1 MIPTYFLY
9 LNYRLKAYLIAFLVF
24 LAGSIAA
31 LYFAGRPPS
40 PQKIALGITLNLNRE
55 IRKLDTEADLIL
67 QNWRKG
73 SRVLGNEYADFSFFV
88 VTPNR
93 VAQWSDN
100 SFVPNPISVQGDYHL
115 KLIKDGNSNYLA
127 RKWKLDEVQSLVGII
142 ELSRRYTISNN
153 YLTPSWNDRIFPAD
167 NISVLDPDV
176 NVGIPV
182 CHEGHCPFRISFDPQ
197 AVQLHDLA
205 NAVAVVFILI
215 AVALL
220 LLCVFEFARTR
231 LIPDLQFLL
240 LLTLFIVLRV
250 VMTSLEFPGSF
261 LPGELFSPLVFASSS
276 LNASL
281 GDLLLNEIF
290 LFILCLHLFH
300 NLFYFRSIQY
310 LQNRKW
316 TSMLL
321 SVFSAL
327 VMLLAMLFPFVVIQ
341 TLFNNSSV
349 ILGIS
354 ESLRFDGLR
363 IGATIAIVVSGIC
376 SFLFAHSFI
385 RILIGDDN
393 RIRIVISLLAGVVL
407 FVLLNLVNEQLY
419 ISSLI
424 TGVVYFAIVYLL
436 KLQRTLSRLSFST
449 FTYLFVTV
457 FCLSLNGAW
466 AFHYF
471 GQREKIVN
479 QFRFAR
485 NFLIDRD
492 YFGEYLLGE
501 LSRKIVTDQFI
512 QSRVATP
519 FLSKDAVRQKIRQLF
534 IPSYFNKYDVEIF
547 VFNSVGAVV
556 EGRPGVTY
564 TSVIGKY
571 DHEAFRTEYD
581 GVYFIN
587 SPDADVTQKYLVAVP
602 VSKLRSVVGHVVIE
616 LSLKKVIPENV
627 YPELLV
633 DNRFLQFY
641 RSSDLSYA
649 VYFNNELSYASGT
662 FNYEGLFNRSWF
674 GHPELHTEG
683 ISKGGYDHIAEED
696 ENGRIAVVSSKTPTF
711 TLRLANF
718 SFLLVLGLVTI
729 LFFILIQGI
738 MTLREGGKLYFAARI
753 QLFLNLA
760 FFLPLIIVSVM
771 TLRVTSRSSAN
782 QVTEEYL
789 DKTRRFSEKVSSD
802 LHSSLTTMFEG
813 TISFEN
819 NLADLSQLSNL
830 EANVYTS
837 SGVLFASSQPLIF
850 DNDLVSDFVNPVA
863 YKKIRSG
870 QNLFIET
877 ETVGSLEHYTA
888 FASLKAPS
896 SGALIGIVSVP
907 FFQSVYSLEKV
918 QINMLANILNIFSLI
933 FVVLVALSYFIT
945 QWLTFPLTF
954 ITQTLKRTSLT
965 KTNQPLVWK
974 TDDEIGMMVKEY
986 NQMLFSLS
994 ESKAELEQTQ
1004 RERAWREI
1012 AQQVAHE
1019 IKNPLTPMK
1028 LTLQQLERSVQ
1039 AGTAGPDK
1047 VQKSITSLITQVNTL
1062 NDIASSFSSFAKMP
1076 EPVMKPLEMVSL
1088 LKRIVDLH
1096 SHSGD
1101 LRFEATSRE
1110 LNIIGDEQLLGRTF
1124 SNIILNA
1131 LQAARPGEP
1140 SIVWIKAEEKDSK
1153 AHLSFQDNG
1162 KGITPEDAEQIFI
1175 PHFTTKKSGSGLGLA
1190 IARQAIEQMK
1200 GRLWFES
1207 VVGRGTV
1214 FYIELPLQRSLAASL
1229 REPDGRK

>member
-1 MIPTYFLY
+1 M
-9 LNYRLKAYLIAFLVF
+9 IAFLVF
-24 LAGSIAA
+24 LTGSIAA
-31 LYFAGRPPS
+31 LYFAGKTPS
-40 PQKIALGITLNLNRE
+40 PQKIALGVTLNLDHE
-55 IRKLDTEADLIL
+55 IRNLDAEAEQIL

-73 SRVLGNEYADFSFFV
+73 SRALRNDYEGFSFFIV
-88 VTPNR
+88 SSNR
-93 VAQWSDN
+93 VMQWSDN
-100 SFVPNPISVQGDYHL
+100 AFVPNPSSVNGDYQL
-115 KLIKDGNSNYLA
+115 RLIKEGNSNYLA
-127 RKWKLDEVQSLVGII
+127 RKWKIDDVQSLVGII
-142 ELSRRYTISNN
+142 PLSRRYAITNN
-153 YLTPSWNDRIFPAD
+153 YLTPHWNKKIFPAE
-167 NISVLDPDV
+167 NISVLDPEV

-182 CHEGHCPFRISFDPQ
+182 CHKGHCPFRISFDPD
-197 AVQLHDLA
+197 AVQLHNTA
-205 NAVAVVFILI
+205 NAVAVIFILF
-215 AVALL
+215 ATALL
-220 LLCVFEFARTR
+220 VLTFFEFTRSR

-240 LLTLFIVLRV
+240 LFIIFIALRV
-250 VMTSLEFPGSF
+250 LMTAFDFPGSF
-261 LPGELFSPLVFASSS
+261 LPGKLFSPLVFASSS

-281 GDLLLNEIF
+281 GDLLINEIF
-290 LFILCLHLFH
+290 LFILCHFLFH
-300 NLFYFRSIQY
+300 NLYYFRSIQF

-316 TSMLL
+316 MAMLI
-321 SVFSAL
+321 SVFSAF

-341 TLFNNSSV
+341 TLFNNSSI
-349 ILGIS
+349 ILAIS

-363 IGATIAIVVSGIC
+363 IAATVAIVVSGIC

-393 RIRIVISLLAGVVL
+393 RLRIFLSLLIGVLL
-407 FVLLNLVNEQLY
+407 FVLLNLMNEQLY
-419 ISSLI
+419 VSSLI
-424 TGVVYFAIVYLL
+424 TGLVYFSIVYLL
-436 KLQRTLSRLSFST
+436 KLQRSLSRLSFST

-457 FCLSLNGAW
+457 FCLSLNGAY
-466 AFHYF
+466 AFHHF
-471 GQREKIVN
+471 GQREKIAN

-492 YFGEYLLGE
+492 YFGEYLLSD
-501 LSRKIVTDQFI
+501 LSRKIADDQFI

-534 IPSYFNKYDVEIF
+534 IPNYFNKYDVEIF
-547 VFNSVGAVV
+547 VFNSVGQVV
-556 EGRPGVTY
+556 EGRTGVTY
-564 TSVIGKY
+564 SSVIGKY
-571 DHEAFRTEYD
+571 DHDAFRTEYD
-581 GVYFIN
+581 GIYFIN

-602 VSKLRSVVGHVVIE
+602 VSKLKSIVGHVVIE

-674 GHPELHTEG
+674 GHPELHIQG
-683 ISKGGYDHIAEED
+683 ISKGAYDHIAEED
-696 ENGRIAVVSSKTPTF
+696 DNGRIAVVSSKTPTF
-711 TLRLANF
+711 TLKLSNF

-729 LFFILIQGI
+729 LVFILVQGI
-738 MTLREGGKLYFAARI
+738 ATLREGGKLYFAARI

-789 DKTRRFSEKVSSD
+789 DKTRRFSEKISAD

-813 TISFEN
+813 TVSFEN

-837 SGVLFASSQPLIF
+837 SGILFASSQPLIF
-850 DNDLVSDFVNPVA
+850 ENDLVSEFVNPAA
-863 YKKIRSG
+863 YTKIRSG

-918 QINMLANILNIFSLI
+918 QINMLANILNIFALI

-1028 LTLQQLERSVQ
+1028 LTLQQLERSVH
-1039 AGTAGPDK
+1039 AGTAGPEK
-1047 VQKSITSLITQVNTL
+1047 VQKSITSLIAQVNTL
-1062 NDIASSFSSFAKMP
+1062 NDIASSFSSFARMP
-1076 EPVMKPLEMVSL
+1076 EPVMKPLEVVSL
-1088 LKRIVDLH
+1088 LRRIVDLH

-1101 LRFEATSRE
+1101 LRFDTSSKE
-1110 LNIIGDEQLLGRTF
+1110 LHIIGDEQLLGRTF

-1140 SIVWIKAEEKDSK
+1140 SIVWIRAEAREGKAS
-1153 AHLSFQDNG
+1153 LSFQDNG
-1162 KGITPEDAEQIFI
+1162 KGIRPEDAEQIFI

-1200 GRLWFES
+1200 GRLWFET
-1207 VVGRGTV
+1207 VVGRGTM
-1214 FYIELPLQRSLAASL
+1214 FYIELPLQESFSSHEL
-1229 REPDGRK
+1229 RAGVQK